1 MGDGDKHRGGALFKS
16 LGVPLVGSRKPQRVS
31 SSDCFHIQSMWDK
44 GHSGWGEG
52 GRAGLGFGR
61 PVRRLTWLQT
71 AVAWTTGTLME
82 RCQDAQ

>member
-1 MGDGDKHRGGALFKS
+1 MGTNTEAGPCSRVWGSFSRQQKATK
-16 LGVPLVGSRKPQRVS
+16 GVKPDR
-31 SSDCFHIQSMWDK
+31 FPIQSMWDK

-82 RCQDAQ
+82 SCQDAQ